1 MSQLVVIGLI
11 FVAVAVMGVV
21 GYQQERKRRA
31 AIARWAGGRGWTYAE
46 RDDRWSDH
54 WPDHPFD
61 TGYGQRADNVMTG
74 PFGPYAVVVFDFSYK
89 QSSGSGKTRSTRTY
103 RFAVHALALPV
114 ALPWVHLS
122 AEGFLD
128 RAAKFFGA
136 QDIEFESDEFNRA
149 YRVRADDERFAY
161 DLVNPQTMAHLL
173 AWGGPDVRVVGPY
186 LVHVA
191 RGRLDLGAVDRW
203 LTMLAGVCDN
213 VPDFVWSDRRVSPPP
228 PLAPGA
234 PR

>member
-1 MSQLVVIGLI
+1 
-11 FVAVAVMGVV
+11 MGVV
-21 GYQQERKRRA
+21 RYQQERKRRA

-173 AWGGPDVRVVGPY
+173 AWDGPDVRVVGPY

-203 LTMLAGVCDN
+203 LTMLAGVCQN